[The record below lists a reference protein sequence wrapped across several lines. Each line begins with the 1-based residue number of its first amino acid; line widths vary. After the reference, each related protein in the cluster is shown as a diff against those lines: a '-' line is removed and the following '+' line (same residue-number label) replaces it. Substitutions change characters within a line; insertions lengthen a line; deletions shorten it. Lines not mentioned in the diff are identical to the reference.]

1 MSIKPIETVYNG
13 YKFRSRLEARWAVF
27 FDAIRL
33 KYQYEPEGFEVTVHT
48 SVFPDVD
55 EETTYRY
62 LPDFYFPDAKCY
74 GEVKANLTGL
84 KSDEEKIAY
93 CIDWD
98 RTPIS
103 NGLIILGQ
111 IPYWDD
117 DKFEIPL
124 FPYLYCRKG
133 IILTH
138 AYFLPNSG
146 WKEFAPSNI
155 YLSFDAWN
163 DCSSAP
169 DFPESINYFSEDLYK
184 LGYRTSVEV
193 AGRCYDMDQQDK
205 IYSSIELRD
214 AFLKARQARFEHGE
228 TPII

>member
-1 MSIKPIETVYNG
+1 MIKAIETEYNG

-27 FDAIRL
+27 FDAIGL
-33 KYQYEPEGFEVTVHT
+33 KYQYEPEGFEV
-48 SVFPDVD
+48 DVD
-55 EETTYRY
+55 EETTCRY

-84 KSDEEKIAY
+84 KSDKEKIAY

-98 RTPIS
+98 QTPIS

-117 DKFEIPL
+117 DKFEIPV
-124 FPYLYCRKG
+124 FPYLYCCEG

-138 AYFLPNSG
+138 AYFLKG
-146 WKEFAPSNI
+146 LIGEKSNI
-155 YLSFDAWN
+155 YLIRDKWV

-169 DFPESINYFSEDLYK
+169 DFPEGINYFSEDLYK
-184 LGYRTSVEV
+184 LGYRISVEV
-193 AGRCYDMDQQDK
+193 AGRHYDMALEDK
-205 IYSSIELRD
+205 ICSSIQLKD

-228 TPII
+228 KPII